1 MRIVGGLLSV
11 VRRVIAVYVLTMFG
25 EWSVDKKMYAELGF
39 ELQTIDAVSK
49 WINKKSGE
57 ANDEILEKC

>member
-1 MRIVGGLLSV
+1 
-11 VRRVIAVYVLTMFG
+11 MFG
-25 EWSVDKKMYAELGF
+25 EWSVGKKMFAELGF

-57 ANDEILEKC
+57 ANDEIPEKC